1 MEKNLLNANLLK
13 KYHQDLVYNYS
24 EYPTKDNW
32 SYKFKSEEY
41 KKSLRV
47 WIQKNKDAWDH
58 SPKKESE
65 KNKDFSG
72 FI

>member
-32 SYKFKSEEY
+32 SYEFKSEEY

-47 WIQKNKDAWDH
+47 WIQKNKDFG
-58 SPKKESE
+58 K
-65 KNKDFSG
+65 
-72 FI
+72 